1 MKNTLYRYLSAVK
14 RNLSIYVLLIKDNL
28 LVFILSLCLLISLL
42 SLLKTSAELNKYV
55 YVDDI
60 KGFYKTL
67 PEVDL
72 QERMV
77 VSDNEYFVF
86 ENNKFYRYIDSK
98 IVDEGTYKRKYK
110 HVYILKSKNIND
122 CIFYLNKSFYFYD
135 KNKDYVIKFVK
146 TPTAPINVQS
156 NW

>member
-156 NW
+156 N

>member
-42 SLLKTSAELNKYV
+42 SLLRTSAELNKYV

-156 NW
+156 N